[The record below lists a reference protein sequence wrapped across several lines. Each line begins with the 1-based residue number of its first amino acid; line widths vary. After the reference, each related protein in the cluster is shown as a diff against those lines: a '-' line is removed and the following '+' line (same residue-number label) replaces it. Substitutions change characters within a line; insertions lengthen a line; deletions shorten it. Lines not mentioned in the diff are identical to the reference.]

1 MRNSEKIYTE
11 LIIIFKVMIM
21 EFSLETN
28 TYIILFFVAFLA
40 SLIDSIAGGGGL
52 LTTPAMLLVGIN
64 PLNTLATNK
73 FQSCFGTFTSTYNYY
88 RNGLLTEP
96 KKNIYFALSFIGSMI
111 GTLLV
116 SRISNELLER
126 VIPVLL
132 ILAAIFFIL
141 NRGPSKASSNQKLL
155 IVFNLFVLAIGF
167 YDGFFGPGTGSFFVL
182 AFVIIKG
189 VSIMESTA
197 ITKLLNFA
205 SNFAAFI
212 IFSIQGYVLWELGL
226 IMAVAQIGGAN
237 IGSRFAISNGEKV
250 VRPVLVVVS
259 ILLSIRILF
268 G

>member
-1 MRNSEKIYTE
+1 
-11 LIIIFKVMIM
+11 M
-21 EFSLETN
+21 EFSLEFD
-28 TYIILFFVAFLA
+28 TYVILFIAAFLA

-52 LTTPAMLLVGIN
+52 LTTPAMLLVGIS

-88 RNGLLTEP
+88 KNGLLTEP
-96 KKNIYFALSFIGSMI
+96 RRFLYFFLSFGGSMV
-111 GTLLV
+111 GTFLV
-116 SRISNELLER
+116 SRISNEVLESI
-126 VIPVLL
+126 IPILL
-132 ILAAIFFIL
+132 ISAAVFFIL
-141 NRGPSKASSNQKLL
+141 NRGPSTSNKSSSL
-155 IVFNLFVLAIGF
+155 IFIFNVIVILIGF

-189 VSIMESTA
+189 ISIMEATA

-212 IFSIQGYVLWELGL
+212 IFALKGYVIWELGL

-237 IGSRFAISNGEKV
+237 LGSRFAITNGEKV
-250 VRPVLVVVS
+250 VRPVLVIVS
-259 ILLSIRILF
+259 ILLSIRILI

>member
-1 MRNSEKIYTE
+1 
-11 LIIIFKVMIM
+11 M
-21 EFSLETN
+21 EFSLEFN
-28 TYIILFFVAFLA
+28 TYVILFIAAFLA

-88 RNGLLTEP
+88 KNGLLTEP
-96 KKNIYFALSFIGSMI
+96 KRFLYFFLSFGGSMI
-111 GTLLV
+111 GTYLV
-116 SRISNELLER
+116 SRISNELLESI
-126 VIPVLL
+126 IPILL
-132 ILAAIFFIL
+132 ISAAVFFIL
-141 NRGPSKASSNQKLL
+141 NRGPSTSNKSSSLFFIFNV
-155 IVFNLFVLAIGF
+155 IVILIGF

-189 VSIMESTA
+189 ISIMEATA

-205 SNFAAFI
+205 SNFAAFL
-212 IFSIQGYVLWELGL
+212 IFALKGYVIWELGL

-237 IGSRFAISNGEKV
+237 LGSRFAISNGEKV
-250 VRPVLVVVS
+250 VRPVLVIVS

>member
-1 MRNSEKIYTE
+1 
-11 LIIIFKVMIM
+11 M
-21 EFSLETN
+21 EFSLEFN
-28 TYIILFFVAFLA
+28 TYVILFIAAFLA

-52 LTTPAMLLVGIN
+52 LTTPAMLLVGIS

-88 RNGLLTEP
+88 KNGLLTEP
-96 KKNIYFALSFIGSMI
+96 KRFLYFFLSFGGSMI
-111 GTLLV
+111 GTYLV
-116 SRISNELLER
+116 SRISNELLESI
-126 VIPVLL
+126 IPILL
-132 ILAAIFFIL
+132 ISAAVFFIL
-141 NRGPSKASSNQKLL
+141 NRGPSTSNKSSSLL
-155 IVFNLFVLAIGF
+155 FIFNVIVILVGF

-189 VSIMESTA
+189 ISIMEATA

-205 SNFAAFI
+205 SNFAAFL
-212 IFSIQGYVLWELGL
+212 IFALKGYVIWELGL

-237 IGSRFAISNGEKV
+237 LGSRFAISNGEKV
-250 VRPVLVVVS
+250 VRPVLVIVS

>member
-1 MRNSEKIYTE
+1 
-11 LIIIFKVMIM
+11 M
-21 EFSLETN
+21 EFSLEFD
-28 TYIILFFVAFLA
+28 TYVILFIAAFLA

-52 LTTPAMLLVGIN
+52 LTTPAMLLVGIS

-88 RNGLLTEP
+88 KNGLLTEP
-96 KKNIYFALSFIGSMI
+96 RRFLYFFLSFGGSMV
-111 GTLLV
+111 GTFLV
-116 SRISNELLER
+116 SRISNEVLESI
-126 VIPVLL
+126 IPILL
-132 ILAAIFFIL
+132 ISAAVFFVL
-141 NRGPSKASSNQKLL
+141 NRGPSTSNKSSSL
-155 IVFNLFVLAIGF
+155 IFIFNVIVILIGF

-189 VSIMESTA
+189 ISIMEATA

-212 IFSIQGYVLWELGL
+212 IFALKGYVIWELGL

-237 IGSRFAISNGEKV
+237 LGSRFAITNGEKV
-250 VRPVLVVVS
+250 VRPVLVIVS

>member
-1 MRNSEKIYTE
+1 
-11 LIIIFKVMIM
+11 M
-21 EFSLETN
+21 EFTLEFN
-28 TYIILFFVAFLA
+28 TYIILFIAAFLA

-52 LTTPAMLLVGIN
+52 LTTPAMLLVGIS

-88 RNGLLTEP
+88 KNGLLTEP
-96 KKNIYFALSFIGSMI
+96 KRYLFFFLSFAGSMV
-111 GTLLV
+111 GTFLV
-116 SRISNELLER
+116 SRISNEVLESI
-126 VIPVLL
+126 IPILL
-132 ILAAIFFIL
+132 ISAAVFFIL
-141 NRGPSKASSNQKLL
+141 NRGPSTSNKSSSLVFIFNL
-155 IVFNLFVLAIGF
+155 IVILIGF

-189 VSIMESTA
+189 ISIMEATA

-212 IFSIQGYVLWELGL
+212 IFAIKGYVIWELGL

-237 IGSRFAISNGEKV
+237 LGSRFAISNGEKV

>member
-1 MRNSEKIYTE
+1 
-11 LIIIFKVMIM
+11 M
-21 EFSLETN
+21 EFSLEFD
-28 TYIILFFVAFLA
+28 TYVILFIAAFLA

-52 LTTPAMLLVGIN
+52 LTTPAMLLVGIS

-88 RNGLLTEP
+88 KNGLLTEP
-96 KKNIYFALSFIGSMI
+96 RRFLYFFLSFGGSMV
-111 GTLLV
+111 GTFLV
-116 SRISNELLER
+116 SRISNEVLESI
-126 VIPVLL
+126 IPILL
-132 ILAAIFFIL
+132 ISAAVFFIL
-141 NRGPSKASSNQKLL
+141 NRGPSTSNKNSSL
-155 IVFNLFVLAIGF
+155 IFIFNVIVILIGF

-189 VSIMESTA
+189 SSIMEATA

-212 IFSIQGYVLWELGL
+212 IFALKGYVIWELGL

-237 IGSRFAISNGEKV
+237 LGSRFAITNGEKV
-250 VRPVLVVVS
+250 VRPVLVIVS

>member
-1 MRNSEKIYTE
+1 
-11 LIIIFKVMIM
+11 M
-21 EFSLETN
+21 EFTLELN
-28 TYIILFFVAFLA
+28 TYIILFIAAFLA

-88 RNGLLTEP
+88 KNGLLTEP
-96 KKNIYFALSFIGSMI
+96 KRYLFFFLSFAGSMV
-111 GTLLV
+111 GTFLV
-116 SRISNELLER
+116 SRISNEVLESI
-126 VIPVLL
+126 IPILL
-132 ILAAIFFIL
+132 ISAAVFFIL
-141 NRGPSKASSNQKLL
+141 NRGPSTSNKSSSLVFIFNL
-155 IVFNLFVLAIGF
+155 IVILIGF

-189 VSIMESTA
+189 ISIMEATA

-212 IFSIQGYVLWELGL
+212 IFAIKGYVIWELGL

-237 IGSRFAISNGEKV
+237 LGSRFAISNGEKV

>member
-1 MRNSEKIYTE
+1 
-11 LIIIFKVMIM
+11 M
-21 EFSLETN
+21 EFSLEFN
-28 TYIILFFVAFLA
+28 TYVILFIAAFLA

-52 LTTPAMLLVGIN
+52 LTTPAMLLVGIS

-88 RNGLLTEP
+88 KNGLLTEP
-96 KKNIYFALSFIGSMI
+96 KRFLYFFLSFGGSMV
-111 GTLLV
+111 GTYLV
-116 SRISNELLER
+116 SRISNELLESI
-126 VIPVLL
+126 IPILL
-132 ILAAIFFIL
+132 ISAAVFFIL
-141 NRGPSKASSNQKLL
+141 NRGPSTSYKSSSLL
-155 IVFNLFVLAIGF
+155 FIFNVIVILIGF

-189 VSIMESTA
+189 ISIMEATA

-212 IFSIQGYVLWELGL
+212 IFALKGYVIWELGL

-237 IGSRFAISNGEKV
+237 LGSRFAISNGEKV
-250 VRPVLVVVS
+250 VRPVLVIVS
-259 ILLSIRILF
+259 VLLSIRILF

>member
-1 MRNSEKIYTE
+1 
-11 LIIIFKVMIM
+11 M
-21 EFSLETN
+21 EFSLEFD
-28 TYIILFFVAFLA
+28 TYVILFIAAFLA

-52 LTTPAMLLVGIN
+52 LTTPAMLLVGIS

-88 RNGLLTEP
+88 KNGLLTEP
-96 KKNIYFALSFIGSMI
+96 RRFLYFFLSFGGSMV
-111 GTLLV
+111 GTFLV
-116 SRISNELLER
+116 SRISNEVLESI
-126 VIPVLL
+126 IPILL
-132 ILAAIFFIL
+132 ISAAVFFIL
-141 NRGPSKASSNQKLL
+141 NRGPSTSNKSSSL
-155 IVFNLFVLAIGF
+155 IFIFNVIVVLIGF

-189 VSIMESTA
+189 ISIMEATA

-212 IFSIQGYVLWELGL
+212 IFALKGYVIWELGL

-237 IGSRFAISNGEKV
+237 LGSRFAISNGEKV
-250 VRPVLVVVS
+250 VRPVLVIVS
-259 ILLSIRILF
+259 VLLSIRILF